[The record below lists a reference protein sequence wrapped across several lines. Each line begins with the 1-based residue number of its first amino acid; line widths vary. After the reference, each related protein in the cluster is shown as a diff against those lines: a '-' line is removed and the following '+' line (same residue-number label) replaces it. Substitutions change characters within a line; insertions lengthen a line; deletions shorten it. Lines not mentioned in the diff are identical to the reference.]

1 MAPVLKGRRILV
13 VEDEAVL
20 AIMVEDML
28 IDLGCVVVGV
38 AGTVEKGMA
47 IALATDVAL
56 DGAVLDVNIGG
67 EPVFPIAEALTA
79 RGVPFVFATGYGTA
93 GLEPRFARR
102 PTVAKPFLLRTLEQ
116 ALLQISCSEMRE
128 QLP

>member
-1 MAPVLKGRRILV
+1 MMTPVSSLKGRRILV

-38 AGTVEKGMA
+38 AGTVEKGIA
-47 IALATDVAL
+47 IASSTDVAL

-67 EPVFPIAEALTA
+67 EAVFPVAEALTA
-79 RGVPFVFATGYGTA
+79 RGVPFIFATGYGTD
-93 GLEPRFARR
+93 GLEPRYAWR

-116 ALLQISCSEMRE
+116 ALLEIASS
-128 QLP
+128 

>member
-1 MAPVLKGRRILV
+1 MTAATLILKGRRFLV

-28 IDLGCVVVGV
+28 TDLGCVVVGV
-38 AGTVEKGMA
+38 AGTLATGMA
-47 IALATDVAL
+47 LASSADVVL
-56 DGAVLDVNIGG
+56 DGAVLDVNLGG

-93 GLEPRFARR
+93 GLGPRYAWR

-116 ALLQISCSEMRE
+116 ALLQISCS
-128 QLP
+128 